1 MRPWIDSWCHRLKH
15 ETGAAAALIADLEAR
30 GAALGRKRLPE
41 KVEAALRYLRNQSRG
56 ERLSYAGLVAEHIP
70 IGSGVTE
77 AACKVLMKQR
87 LCGSGMR
94 WKERGAAAVLS
105 LRCLT
110 YTAERWSQF
119 WGKVERCG
127 FPVAA

>member
-1 MRPWIDSWCHRLKH
+1 MPAKL
-15 ETGAAAALIADLEAR
+15 
-30 GAALGRKRLPE
+30 
-41 KVEAALRYLRNQSRG
+41 EAALAYFRNQAQGDQMAYASLV
-56 ERLSYAGLVAEHIP
+56 ERHIP

-77 AACKVLMKQR
+77 AACKVQVKQR

-105 LRCLT
+105 LQCLT
-110 YTAERWSQF
+110 YTAERWGQF
-119 WGKVERCG
+119 WGRIERCG

>member
-1 MRPWIDSWCHRLKH
+1 MVSSPGWGLTLVDD
-15 ETGAAAALIADLEAR
+15 GAGGRAP
-30 GAALGRKRLPE
+30 GRKRLPPG
-41 KVEAALRYLRNQSRG
+41 VEAAATYFRNRVKG
-56 ERLSYAGLVAEHIP
+56 GRMSYAELVAQQIP

-77 AACKVLMKQR
+77 AACKVLVKQR

-105 LRCLT
+105 VRCLT
-110 YTAERWSQF
+110 YTPQRWSQF
-119 WGKVERCG
+119 WSRIDRSG